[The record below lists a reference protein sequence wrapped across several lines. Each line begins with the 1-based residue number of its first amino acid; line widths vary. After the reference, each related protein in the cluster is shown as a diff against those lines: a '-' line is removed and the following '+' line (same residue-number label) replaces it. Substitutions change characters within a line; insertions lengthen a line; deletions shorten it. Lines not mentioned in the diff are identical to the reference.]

1 MSRVGRAPITL
12 PKGVD
17 INLNMTGTEMTVKG
31 PKGSLKVPVSP
42 RIKVKN
48 EAGTLSLER
57 SSDARDDRAQ
67 HGLARA
73 LINNAV
79 TGVSTGY
86 SRNLEIQGVGFRCAM
101 KGKTLELSI
110 GFSHPVAVTPPE
122 GITIS
127 SPEQTKI
134 TISGIDK
141 QLVGQ
146 VAANIR
152 ELRPPDAYQGKG
164 IRYEGEYVKLKPG
177 KAAAK

>member
-17 INLNMTGTEMTVKG
+17 VSLNMTGTEATVKG

-42 RIKVKN
+42 RIKLKN
-48 EAGTLSLER
+48 ESGTVVLER
-57 SSDARDDRAQ
+57 ASDNRDDKAQ

-73 LINNAV
+73 LLNNAI
-79 TGVSTGY
+79 TGVSAGY
-86 SRNLEIQGVGFRCAM
+86 NRNLEIQGVGFRCNM

-110 GFSHPVAVTPPE
+110 GYSHPVVVNPPE

-134 TISGIDK
+134 TVSGIDK

-164 IRYEGEYVKLKPG
+164 IRYEGEFVKLKPG

>member
-17 INLNMTGTEMTVKG
+17 ISLNMTGTEAVVKG

-42 RIKVKN
+42 RIKVKS
-48 EAGTLSLER
+48 ESGKLTLER
-57 SSDARDDRAQ
+57 ASDARDDRAQ

-73 LINNAV
+73 LIANAI

-86 SRNLEIQGVGFRCAM
+86 SKNLEIQGVGFRCNM
-101 KGKTLELSI
+101 KGKMLELSI
-110 GFSHPVAVTPPE
+110 GFSHPIVVNPPE

-134 TISGIDK
+134 TVSGIDK

>member
-1 MSRVGRAPITL
+1 MSRVGRAPIPL

-17 INLNMTGTEMTVKG
+17 VSFNMTGTEAVVKG

-42 RIKVKN
+42 RIKVKS
-48 EAGTLSLER
+48 ESGTLTLER

-73 LINNAV
+73 LLNNAIS
-79 TGVSTGY
+79 GVSAGY
-86 SRNLEIQGVGFRCAM
+86 SKNLEIQGVGFRCNM

-110 GFSHPVAVTPPE
+110 GFSHPVVVNPPE
-122 GITIS
+122 GITIT

-134 TISGIDK
+134 TVSGIDK

>member
-1 MSRVGRAPITL
+1 MSRVGRAPIAL

-17 INLNMTGTEMTVKG
+17 VNVNMTGTEAVVKG

-42 RIKVKN
+42 RIKLKN
-48 EAGTLSLER
+48 ESGTVSLER
-57 SSDARDDRAQ
+57 ASDNRDDKAQ

-73 LINNAV
+73 LLNNAI
-79 TGVSTGY
+79 TGVSAGY
-86 SRNLEIQGVGFRCAM
+86 SRNLEIQGVGFRCNM

-110 GFSHPVAVTPPE
+110 GYSHPVVVNPPE

-134 TISGIDK
+134 TVSGIDK

-164 IRYEGEYVKLKPG
+164 IRYEGEFVKLKPG

>member
-17 INLNMTGTEMTVKG
+17 VNLNMTGTEMTVKG

-42 RIKVKN
+42 RIKVKTD
-48 EAGTLSLER
+48 AGKLTLER

-79 TGVSTGY
+79 IGVSTGY
-86 SRNLEIQGVGFRCAM
+86 SKNLEIQGVGFRCAL

-110 GFSHPVAVTPPE
+110 GFSHPVVVDPPA
-122 GITIS
+122 GITIAA
-127 SPEQTKI
+127 PEQTKI
-134 TISGIDK
+134 IVSGIDK

-164 IRYEGEYVKLKPG
+164 IRYEGEFVKLKPG
-177 KAAAK
+177 KTAAK

>member
-1 MSRVGRAPITL
+1 MSRVGRAPIAL

-17 INLNMTGTEMTVKG
+17 VSLNMTGTEATVKG

-42 RIKVKN
+42 RIKLKN
-48 EAGTLSLER
+48 ESGTVVLER
-57 SSDARDDRAQ
+57 ASDNRDDKAQ

-73 LINNAV
+73 LLNNAV

-86 SRNLEIQGVGFRCAM
+86 NRNLEIQGVGFRCNM

-110 GFSHPVAVTPPE
+110 GYSHPVVVNPPE

-164 IRYEGEYVKLKPG
+164 IRYEGEFVKLKPG